1 MIKKTQEEI
10 RNEVEISKTE
20 SEKKCK
26 SLLIENSKFKANEN
40 VSTQLALQKKNL
52 EIIIIDLEKS
62 MAEKEAKILELE
74 KRNANFGVK
83 VSEME
88 LASAAHQIELGKMVD

>member
-1 MIKKTQEEI
+1 
-10 RNEVEISKTE
+10 
-20 SEKKCK
+20 
-26 SLLIENSKFKANEN
+26 
-40 VSTQLALQKKNL
+40 
-52 EIIIIDLEKS
+52 